1 MTSMIDEYRKTWTK
15 YSAIYGPNTAVFLQ
29 VGSFYELYD
38 IQDPI
43 TGICEMNVKE
53 AVDCLGIQ
61 LTVKQDNSLFAG
73 VPDYTLHKWAGRL
86 TDAGWT
92 VIVVD
97 QVKDWKG
104 KVAERNVSRILS
116 PGTHIE
122 NAASTADSPAI
133 AAIWCESQ
141 GEDKQPKFG
150 AAVFDLTTGTTFTTA
165 GTVRGRQDI
174 WSSDSL
180 VHFLQVYSPRELIFF
195 WRGEQ
200 QFYPD
205 EVSLRRRLNYPNG
218 ALHIRSASEEKQGNL
233 EQQHVREELLRRV
246 YNIQSLLPTKEW
258 LRLQT
263 EIEERSLVGLLRF
276 VEDHLPSAFE
286 KLRRNH
292 RWQPDTALTL
302 GNNALTQLQIT
313 SAKIQ
318 DSVLGLFRG
327 CITPLGK
334 RGIRQRILIPTAN
347 SKLLTKRYA
356 QVESLFK
363 KDNSQIHKYLR
374 HIYDLPRIHRKIVCG
389 TIVAADILCLHQ
401 SYIAA
406 EELSKLVPMELQPI
420 ADLIENIKEW
430 HKNCFLEEFS
440 IEKAEKISDDITFLQ
455 SGDGHNERIY
465 HLEEQLNAYNEQIV
479 DFCKKCASLSGSDGF
494 KIETREK
501 IPYGIRGT
509 KSGLT
514 ALKNVLASSSSPV
527 SLISAFKKV
536 EITIQ
541 KSGGWVE
548 APFLDEVNGKII
560 GARHQ
565 LQREFQAILPEIC
578 TRLTTQANGGLLWA
592 SFEEWIELIDVTQC
606 IAKTSEE
613 RAYCRPHIENSNQS
627 YFKAQKL
634 RHPLIESILTRT
646 EYVKHDVSI
655 GGEQDRGWL
664 VYGMNASGKSSLMKS
679 IGIAIHLAQC
689 GCFVPAA
696 EFIYSPYRSL
706 YTRILNQDNLWA
718 GLSSFAVEMAEMRD
732 ILEAADHNTMV
743 LGDELCA
750 GTESVSAQALVA
762 AGIEWLSQRKATYV
776 FATHLHGLLEVL
788 PEPSQ
793 ISLKV
798 WHLRVIY
805 DAIRDILVYDRSLKP
820 GSGSTLYGLE
830 VARAMHLP
838 VEFLEIAQRHRRKL
852 LGTAVDEDAP
862 KSAWNSAIQRRC
874 CEVCGCQIVSDLE
887 VHHIRPR
894 CETVTGSKT
903 FSDGSLRDDI
913 RNLIVVCSKC
923 HDKHHAG
930 NIDIKPLKQ
939 TSIGPVRDIV
949 VSVVSDAIKEDTFS
963 VKSVNSEESVKNKS
977 KWTQE
982 EKYIILN
989 VIKSYPNISI
999 KQLVFKLEHDYE
1011 IEISESKLRGVR
1023 TKGTF

>member
-1 MTSMIDEYRKTWTK
+1 MIEEYRNVWNK
-15 YSAIYGPNTAVFLQ
+15 YSKIYGTNTAVFLQ

-38 IQDPI
+38 TQDPI
-43 TGICEMNVKE
+43 TGICELNVKE

-104 KVAERNVSRILS
+104 KVAERTVSRILS
-116 PGTHIE
+116 PGTHVE
-122 NAASTADSPAI
+122 NASSTADSPAI
-133 AAIWCESQ
+133 AAIWFESQ
-141 GEDKQPKFG
+141 GEEAQPKFG

-165 GTVRGRQDI
+165 GCIRGRQDI

-180 VHFLQVYSPRELIFF
+180 VHFLQVYAPRELIFF

-218 ALHIRSASEEKQGNL
+218 ALHIRSASEDKQGNL
-233 EQQHVREELLRRV
+233 EQSHVREEMLRRV

-258 LRLQT
+258 LYLQT

-292 RWQPDTALTL
+292 RWQPDSALTL

-313 SAKIQ
+313 STKIQ
-318 DSVLGLFRG
+318 DSVLGLYRG

-334 RGIRQRILIPTAN
+334 RGIRQRLLIPTAN
-347 SKLLTKRYA
+347 SALLNKRYG
-356 QVESLFK
+356 QVRSLFK

-389 TIVAADILCLHQ
+389 TVIAADILCLHQ
-401 SYIAA
+401 SYIAT
-406 EELSKLVPMELQPI
+406 EELSKLVPIELHPVG
-420 ADLIENIKEW
+420 DLINKVREW
-430 HKNCFLEEFS
+430 YKNCFLEEFS
-440 IEKAEKISDDITFLQ
+440 IEKAENISDDITFLQ
-455 SGDGHNERIY
+455 AGAGHNERIY
-465 HLEEQLNAYNEQIV
+465 NLEEQLNVYNEQIT
-479 DFCKKCASLSGSDGF
+479 DFCKKCASLTGSDGF
-494 KIETREK
+494 KLESKEK
-501 IPYGIRGT
+501 IPYGVRGT
-509 KSGLT
+509 KTALT
-514 ALKNVLASSSSPV
+514 ALKNVLAGSSSPA
-527 SLISAFKKV
+527 SLIPAFNKV
-536 EITIQ
+536 ELNIQ
-541 KSGGWVE
+541 KAGGWVE
-548 APFLDEVNGKII
+548 APFLDEINGRII
-560 GARHQ
+560 GARQQ
-565 LQREFQAILPEIC
+565 LQREFNALMPEIC
-578 TRLTTQANGGLLWA
+578 TRLTTQADNGLLWA
-592 SFEEWIELIDVTQC
+592 ALEEWIELVDVTQC
-606 IAKTSEE
+606 IARVSEE
-613 RAYCRPHIENSNQS
+613 RAYCCPQIATSNQS
-627 YFKAQKL
+627 YIKTQKL

-655 GGEQDRGWL
+655 GGEEDSGWL

-696 EFIYSPYRSL
+696 EFVYSPYRAL

-762 AGIEWLSQRKATYV
+762 AGIEWLAKRKSSYV

-788 PEPSQ
+788 PEPSS

-805 DAIRDILVYDRSLKP
+805 DAVRDILVYDRSLKP

-852 LGTAVDEDAP
+852 LGTAVEEDAP
-862 KSAWNSAIQRRC
+862 KSSWNSAIQRRC

-894 CETVTGSKT
+894 CEAVKGTKT

-913 RNLIVVCSKC
+913 RNLIVVCQKC
-923 HDKHHAG
+923 HDEHHVG
-930 NIDIKPLKQ
+930 YIDIKPLKQ

-949 VSVVSDAIKEDTFS
+949 TFS
-963 VKSVNSEESVKNKS
+963 QVTVNKQEDAVSIKSGSSEGNPKNKS
-977 KWTQE
+977 KWTADEQS
-982 EKYIILN
+982 IILN

-1011 IEISESKLRGVR
+1011 IEISESKLRAVR
-1023 TKGTF
+1023 SKGTF